1 MERRENSTRYLV
13 LFLVFFLVLLLLQWI
28 EVRWK
33 IRNVWV
39 ERQSGSL
46 VRVVLRVVRVQ
57 GLGPEINNISSM
69 SWFFMEGW
77 I

>member
-33 IRNVWV
+33 IRYVWV

-57 GLGPEINNISSM
+57 GLGPESNDISYM